1 MRHQFDAVCLRALKW
16 SGKWFLNASGQTD
29 CRKQQQKLHNSVSCS
44 FFFCVINL
52 NHILNLAWAF
62 SQICL
67 HFTFPVFP
75 VFRRITFHGRLLGAA
90 FDFRVPYFSDLFFS
104 ACSLENARPAR
115 WNDAIKWKWHSLN
128 IYFRIPMRWGTSLL
142 NSAKFSSMKWDFKL
156 NRRQTNKILGLAPLL
171 AKTNP
176 RTVPRAGSKSKSP
189 CGKINSLQFMT
200 VQLSPGMPGEY
211 RCGSGHFADWKVG
224 VAQRTCRD
232 TKLAWKD

>member
-44 FFFCVINL
+44 FIWCNQLKPYSQFARGFQPNMLAFHISRISRFSP
-52 NHILNLAWAF
+52 NHFPWP
-62 SQICL
+62 
-67 HFTFPVFP
+67 TFG
-75 VFRRITFHGRLLGAA
+75 RRIRFSSPLL
-90 FDFRVPYFSDLFFS
+90 FRFIFS

-211 RCGSGHFADWKVG
+211 RCGSGHFAKWKVG